1 MVKRTTTTTSGEY
14 KPPEGAIW
22 TNPSSD
28 PLAAF
33 KKWRENNSPNSYAD
47 FIRENP
53 YPNVSES
60 SNVSDRFQGLPRG
73 TMKSTEGGKRR
84 RKTIT
89 KSKTK
94 KNKSKKNKSKKNKSK
109 KSKK

>member
-1 MVKRTTTTTSGEY
+1 MVKRTTPTSGEY
-14 KPPEGAIW
+14 KPPEGAIG

-28 PLAAF
+28 PLEDY
-33 KKWRENNSPNSYAD
+33 KRWRATKGPEDHNSYAD
-47 FIRENP
+47 FIRETNT
-53 YPNVSES
+53 NTTV
-60 SNVSDRFQGLPRG
+60 
-73 TMKSTEGGKRR
+73 GGKRR

-109 KSKK
+109 KSKQ

>member
-1 MVKRTTTTTSGEY
+1 MVKRTPTSDKY
-14 KPPEGAIW
+14 IPPKGALW

-33 KKWRENNSPNSYAD
+33 KKWRKTKGPKDPNSYAY
-47 FIRENP
+47 FIRET
-53 YPNVSES
+53 S
-60 SNVSDRFQGLPRG
+60 
-73 TMKSTEGGKRR
+73 MKSTEGGKRR

-89 KSKTK
+89 KSK
-94 KNKSKKNKSKKNKSK
+94 SKKNKSKKNRSK